1 MEFIEFEEMMKSYSE
16 QIDVEINTS
25 EIEAFYK
32 YMKVLLEWNKNI
44 NLTAITEEK
53 EIIIKHF
60 IDSITINKYIKN
72 EKNVFDIGT
81 GAGFPGIPLKIINPK
96 TKFTLIDSL
105 KKRINFLEEVKRVLD
120 IEQLELV
127 HSRAEDLAHDNEYRE
142 KANVVISRAVSN
154 LSTLTEYMIP
164 FLKKDGLCICMKG
177 NNINEEV
184 SNSENALQTLGAKIE
199 NIDKFLL
206 PNSKIERSLIIIR
219 KIKNTPNIYP
229 RKAGIPV
236 KKPL

>member
-1 MEFIEFEEMMKSYSE
+1 MEFIEFEEMMKLYSE
-16 QIDVEINTS
+16 QIDVGINTS

-32 YMKVLLEWNKNI
+32 YMKVLLERNKSI

-72 EKNVFDIGT
+72 KKNVFDIGT

-96 TKFTLIDSL
+96 IKFTLIDSL
-105 KKRINFLEEVKRVLD
+105 NKRINFLEEVKKLLN

-127 HSRAEDLAHDNEYRE
+127 HSRAEDLAHDNKYRE
-142 KANVVISRAVSN
+142 KADVVISRAVSN
-154 LSTLTEYMIP
+154 LSTLAEYMIP

-206 PNSKIERSLIIIR
+206 PNSKIERGLIIIR

>member
-1 MEFIEFEEMMKSYSE
+1 MEFVEFEEIMKAYSE
-16 QIDVEINTS
+16 KIDVEINTS
-25 EIEAFYK
+25 KIEAFYK

-72 EKNVFDIGT
+72 KKNIFDIGT

-96 TKFTLIDSL
+96 INFTLIDSL
-105 KKRINFLEEVKRVLD
+105 NKRINFLEEIKRLLKF
-120 IEQLELV
+120 ENLELV
-127 HSRAEDLAHDNEYRE
+127 HSRAEDLAHNIEYRE
-142 KANVVISRAVSN
+142 KADVVVSRAVSN
-154 LSTLTEYMIP
+154 LSTLVEYMIP
-164 FLKKDGLCICMKG
+164 FLKKDGICICMKG

-184 SNSENALQTLGAKIE
+184 SNSEKALGILGGKIEKIE
-199 NIDKFLL
+199 NFLL
-206 PNSKIERSLIIIR
+206 PNSEIERNLIIIR
-219 KIKNTPNIYP
+219 KVKNTSNIYP
-229 RKAGIPV
+229 RKAGIPN

>member
-25 EIEAFYK
+25 QIEAFYK
-32 YMKVLLEWNKNI
+32 YMKVLLEWNKSI

-72 EKNVFDIGT
+72 KKNVFDIGT

-96 TKFTLIDSL
+96 IKFTLIDSL
-105 KKRINFLEEVKRVLD
+105 NKRINFLEEVKKLLN

-142 KANVVISRAVSN
+142 KADVVISRAVSN
-154 LSTLTEYMIP
+154 LSTLAEYMIP

-199 NIDKFLL
+199 NIYKFLL

-219 KIKNTPNIYP
+219 KVKNTPKNYP